1 MLAVELTFLTGRYV
15 ATAYNTRTGSEWP
28 PHPARLFSAL
38 AATHFAA
45 DTDPEQRERER
56 AALEWLEGQG
66 PPAIH
71 ASPAVARD
79 VVTVF
84 VPVND
89 VALTDVDDEAAAVE
103 QARHALA
110 RAQEAGNA
118 REIKRATT
126 ALKKSEEAF
135 ARAVT
140 RATAVPAR
148 RMDPRYGMRVL
159 PEHRIRQPRT
169 FPSMTPD
176 DPRVFYIWPDARPEP
191 GLVAGLD
198 DLLARLVRVGHS
210 SSLVSARLVDA
221 PPAPTWFP
229 ASGGE
234 HVLRVVQPGQLRALE
249 RLFERH
255 CELEP
260 RVMPYLPQA
269 YSTQPPAVLAR
280 AARPLLTDEW
290 VILRRVEGPHIP
302 MTGTAGL
309 ARAVRRT
316 LMAYADEPIPE
327 VLSGH
332 TPDGKPTSR
341 PHLAVVPLSFVGHPH
356 ASGLILGVALVLP
369 RDVSAEDRRAVYGA
383 VSRWEQRFRQEDE
396 DTPRVRLNLGA
407 AGELLLERV
416 EWDGVPATLRSGTW
430 CRPARVWHSVTP
442 VALDRN
448 PGDLRARDPEKL
460 NEALGNAAESL
471 RQACERIGLPAPA
484 HIEILPAAPWAGA
497 AKARHYPPF
506 PGEAG
511 RTQRVLTHAQLT
523 FDEPVRGPLLLGAG
537 RFVGLGLFRPELF
550 E

>member
-1 MLAVELTFLTGRYV
+1 MLAVELTFLTGRYI
-15 ATAYNTRTGSEWP
+15 ATAYNTRSESEWP

-45 DTDPEQRERER
+45 DTDPRQRARER
-56 AALEWLEGQG
+56 AALEWLERQG

-71 ASPAVARD
+71 VSPAVARD

-103 QARHALA
+103 QARHAL
-110 RAQEAGNA
+110 EKA
-118 REIKRATT
+118 RERGNVQEIRKATT

-135 ARAVT
+135 ARAVD
-140 RATAVPAR
+140 RATGIPATPLA
-148 RMDPRYGMRVL
+148 PRYEVRVL
-159 PEHRIRQPRT
+159 PEHRSRQPRT

-176 DPRVFYIWPDARPEP
+176 DPRVFYIWPHATPEP

-229 ASGGE
+229 VDGGE
-234 HVLRVVQPGQLRALE
+234 HVLRVVQPGQLNALE

-255 CELEP
+255 CEIEP
-260 RVMPYLPQA
+260 RVMPFLPQA
-269 YSTQPPAVLAR
+269 YTTQPPDVLAR
-280 AARPLLTDEW
+280 APRSLFSDEW
-290 VILRRVEGPHIP
+290 LILRRVEGPHIP

-316 LMAYADEPIPE
+316 LMAYADEPIAE

-332 TPDGKPTSR
+332 APDGKPTSR
-341 PHLAVVPLSFVGHPH
+341 PHLAVVPLPFVGHRH

-369 RDVSAEDRRAVYGA
+369 RNASTEDRRAVYGA
-383 VSRWEQRFRQEDE
+383 VSRWEERFRQEDE
-396 DTPRVRLNLGA
+396 DTPRIQLNLGA
-407 AGELLLERV
+407 AGELLLERI
-416 EWDGVPATLRSGTW
+416 EWDGVPATLRPGTW

-448 PGDLRARDPEKL
+448 PGDLRARDPQQL
-460 NEALGNAAESL
+460 NEALHDAAESL
-471 RQACERIGLPAPA
+471 RQACERIALPAPTEV
-484 HIEILPAAPWAGA
+484 EILPAPPWAGA

-511 RTQRVLTHAQLT
+511 RTRRVLTHARLT
-523 FDEPVRGPLLLGAG
+523 FEEPVRGPVLLGAG
-537 RFVGLGLFRPELF
+537 RFVGLGLFRPEVP